1 MNSSLLDTVG
11 DLTQRSRAPWAS
23 ITFERL
29 LGLCGLLAA
38 GLITLRLNHPAI
50 AAFELVVWLI
60 LPGWALLRRVA
71 VADPLAR
78 IVWTG
83 GTSVLLSVIVGLVMA
98 WTGNWYPQTVAAW
111 MLLAASAAVFF
122 TPGMALSHSAPGS
135 FWFNRLPKRNFT
147 YFLPW
152 LTLGAATLL
161 WGVAL
166 AMTDTGPLDDFGLL
180 TKLPVIWFI
189 AVAAVLA
196 LFLWGLVSKPV
207 APPRMLGASL
217 SVLVVMLYASAALL
231 SSVPRLAWTYKH
243 IAVTDFISTTG
254 GIDPS
259 LDIYNRW
266 PGFFSASAFLGEAF
280 GYPDAL
286 AYASWSEVT
295 SALVDVF
302 IVVAIARAILVRPRV
317 YWTAGLVFALSNW
330 VGQNYYSPQTFAYTL
345 YLTMCLIIL
354 SYLRGTPIKAVRVFE
369 RRWAKCERDG
379 EPTVGV
385 PSRPL
390 RTGAIVA
397 VLALQAGIAASH
409 QLTPYLAVLG
419 LLPLFVVGFFRP
431 KWVGPAL
438 LAIAVIY
445 LLPNWAYIGDR
456 FGFFNGYD
464 AVDNATN
471 RPADA
476 VPRTTPEQWQ
486 EAGLMVLSALTGILA
501 FLGFVRNLRNGEVR
515 TTMLV
520 GWLAVAPGFVLF
532 VQAYGGEALL
542 RVYLFSLPWLAI
554 GVGWFFWPSGRG
566 MRAGPAVSWRR
577 SVPAVT
583 SLSAMAILFV
593 GTYFQP
599 ELDHR
604 VPAGEVAAAKW
615 LDARVQS
622 DDLILGMHPALY
634 QRFPFAIGA
643 NYYRYAGNGLGA
655 ASVSDLLEPSPE
667 TFGIDVVKKF
677 VADYSPTT
685 TESFIIFSD
694 GQEKN
699 AIRQGSLDPA
709 LLPRA
714 EHQLARGGAE
724 KVLDTGAVRI
734 YLLTTPGVEVQMP
747 AS

>member
-1 MNSSLLDTVG
+1 MSSSLLDTM
-11 DLTQRSRAPWAS
+11 RSLAPRSPAPRAS
-23 ITFERL
+23 SRFERML
-29 LGLCGLLAA
+29 ALCGLLASV
-38 GLITLRLNHPAI
+38 LISLNLHHPAI

-60 LPGWALLRRVA
+60 LPGWALLRRVT
-71 VADPLAR
+71 VADPIAR
-78 IVWTG
+78 MVCTG
-83 GTSVLLSVIVGLVMA
+83 GTSVLLSVMAGLLMV
-98 WTGNWYPQTVAAW
+98 WTGNWYPQPVAAGL
-111 MLLAASAAVFF
+111 LLAAAAAVFF
-122 TPGMALSHSAPGS
+122 TPGSAISHSAPGRW
-135 FWFNRLPKRNFT
+135 WFNRLPKHNLT
-147 YFLPW
+147 HFLPW
-152 LTLGAATLL
+152 LTLGSATIL

-166 AMTDTGPLDDFGLL
+166 AITDTGPLDDFGLL
-180 TKLPVIWFI
+180 TKLPVIWYI
-189 AVAAVLA
+189 AVLIVLA
-196 LFLWGLVSKPV
+196 LFLWGLVSRPL
-207 APPRMLGASL
+207 ASSRIMCASL

-243 IAVTDFISTTG
+243 MAVTDFISTTG
-254 GIDPS
+254 GVDPS

-286 AYASWSEVT
+286 VYASWSEVT

-302 IVVAIARAILVRPRV
+302 IVVAIARALVVHPRV

-330 VGQNYYSPQTFAYTL
+330 VGQNYYSPQTFAFTL
-345 YLTMCLIIL
+345 YLAMCLIIITF
-354 SYLRGTPIKAVRVFE
+354 LRGTPIKVVRVLE
-369 RRWAKCERDG
+369 RRLARRGRIVQPASDA
-379 EPTVGV
+379 T
-385 PSRPL
+385 SRQL
-390 RTGAIVA
+390 RTAAIVA
-397 VLALQAGIAASH
+397 VLVLQAGIAASH

-438 LAIAVIY
+438 LAIAIIY

-464 AVDNATN
+464 AVANATN

-476 VPRTTPEQWQ
+476 VPRTAPDQWQ
-486 EAGLMVLSALTGILA
+486 EIGLIVLSALTGILA
-501 FLGFVRNLRNGEVR
+501 VLGFVRNLGNGQVR

-554 GVGWFFWPSGRG
+554 GAGWFFWSDGRG
-566 MRAGPAVSWRR
+566 MRAGDGVSRRR
-577 SVPAVT
+577 SVAAIT
-583 SLSAMAILFV
+583 SLSAMAILFI
-593 GTYFQP
+593 GTYLQP
-599 ELDHR
+599 ELDRR

-615 LDARVQS
+615 LDARAQS
-622 DDLILGMHPALY
+622 DDLILGMHPVLY

-643 NYYRYAGNGLGA
+643 NYYQYAGNGLGA
-655 ASVSDLLEPSPE
+655 PSVSDLLEPSPE
-667 TFGIDVVKKF
+667 TFGVDVVKKF

-685 TESFIIFSD
+685 TKSYIIFSD
-694 GQEKN
+694 SQVKN
-699 AIRQGSLDPA
+699 AIRQDNLDPT

-714 EHQLARGGAE
+714 EQQLASSGAE

-734 YLLTTPGVEVQMP
+734 YLLTTPGAGAPTP
-747 AS
+747 AP